1 MKANRLSLG
10 QKIAYLRKNKGLTQ
24 AQLAEKMSV
33 STQAVSKWETD
44 QTAPD
49 ISLLYPL
56 AKELDTTV
64 DYLLSDKEELP
75 ETRYIPEA
83 ERDTDS
89 LILKIR
95 VLDNEDSVNVNI
107 PFLLIKEGLS
117 SGMPLAF
124 NLGDFDFDLSDET
137 LEKVVELIENG
148 TLGKLVEVKSSDGSR
163 VEIVVE

>member
-107 PFLLIKEGLS
+107 PFLLIKEGLR
-117 SGMPLAF
+117 SGMPLTF